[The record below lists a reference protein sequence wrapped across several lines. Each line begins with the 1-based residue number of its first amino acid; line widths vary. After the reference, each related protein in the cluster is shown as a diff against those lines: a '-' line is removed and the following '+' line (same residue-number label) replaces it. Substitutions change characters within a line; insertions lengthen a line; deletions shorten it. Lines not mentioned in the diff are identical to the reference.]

1 MEEMKSPPLTCPNT
15 VTVRRN
21 PHRKAR
27 PTPSTAVPQ
36 IPTSP
41 SKNLPEIS
49 SFPIDEILS
58 IQIPQNP
65 QPDLSQAS
73 STSNNLNVFLRIRP
87 LVLVKSGDQNSKP
100 RAKNVWPK
108 NPAKRVAVKEK
119 SAKEKSSEA
128 CITVNDSQSVT
139 LSPPLA
145 LQTSKRIRSV
155 VYQGFSYVFSADSS
169 QGKVYERML
178 NPLVE
183 EFLRGKS
190 GMLAA
195 LGPSG
200 SGKTHTIFG
209 SPRDPG
215 MVSLALQQIFKG
227 TTSIGSESRRSF
239 YLSIFEIYSERGK
252 GERMLDLSPDGGD
265 LFMQQSTIKGLQEVI
280 ISDAAEAEFLISRAM
295 LRRATAMTNANSQ
308 SSRSQCIINIR
319 STASKPDGKG
329 NVPVKDVVLTIVDLA
344 GAEREKKTGNQGSRL
359 LESNFINNTSMIFGL
374 CLRVCRLNS
383 VIWIPGQPCCAIDN
397 YQFHCISARRIVGA
411 SKESKE
417 AIGEAFSKFFVDQV
431 PTGLFGRKEE
441 NDTGMRFSFPK
452 LGYSVN
458 VLQLKHC
465 YILTV
470 KPGEEDYLDTSYLLR
485 QASPYMKIKFD
496 NVVDPSNLVS
506 NKRHFQTPRVEQPKR
521 MKFSGLEA
529 CSIEEAKSIVE
540 ENQLSEDGCLKD
552 IKDHAPVK
560 PNAVDLAKKERNHQI
575 TQNFAKAVWNVLKQ
589 YNEKLKVA
597 ESEMKILIDKLSS
610 ENTRNQELE
619 RELKEL
625 KSCSNCSRE
634 SSEAITSSKTNTD
647 FKYGMKLDG
656 QKSSKVHET
665 SLDINSP
672 HLRTSEHGSTSL
684 KYESTPGQDEDTL
697 PQITLECDSPKL
709 KSSERNSTPN
719 NYGFTPRQD
728 QVVLSQENLDV
739 YSLHLWASETNS
751 TPLNCDT
758 TPEHEKDKLSQ
769 INVDID
775 SPNTKRSELN
785 GTTENYDISSSQDQ
799 DVFSQINVDVPSSN
813 LKTSECHTISEQCNS
828 PTRVME
834 PLDSSP
840 SPKKVASIVCNN
852 VLYSETSPN
861 TSHKPVTIEKPKRR
875 LMPASSILL
884 RDISALDV
892 EDEFEK
898 PKGNRNGK
906 KVAANEGKITQGN
919 LSLLR
924 LLKTHLRL

>member
-15 VTVRRN
+15 ITVRRN

-65 QPDLSQAS
+65 QPDLSLAS
-73 STSNNLNVFLRIRP
+73 STSKNLNVFLRLRP
-87 LVLVKSGDQNSKP
+87 LVPVKSGDQNSKP

-108 NPAKRVAVKEK
+108 NPVKRVAFKEK
-119 SAKEKSSEA
+119 SAKDKSSEA

-169 QGKVYERML
+169 QRQVYEKML
-178 NPLVE
+178 SPLVE
-183 EFLRGKS
+183 EFLRGNS

-215 MVSLALQQIFKG
+215 MVSLGLQRIFKG
-227 TTSIGSESRRSF
+227 ITTIGSESQRSF

-265 LFMQQSTIKGLQEVI
+265 LFMQQSTIRGLQEVI
-280 ISDAAEAEFLISRAM
+280 ISDTAEAEFLISRAM

-319 STASKPDGKG
+319 STASEPDGKG
-329 NVPVKDVVLTIVDLA
+329 NVPVKDAVLTIVDLA
-344 GAEREKKTGNQGSRL
+344 GAEREKRTGNQGSRL
-359 LESNFINNTSMIFGL
+359 LESNFINNNSMIFGL
-374 CLRVCRLNS
+374 CLRALLEHQKNPRKPLEKHFQNS
-383 VIWIPGQPCCAIDN
+383 
-397 YQFHCISARRIVGA
+397 
-411 SKESKE
+411 
-417 AIGEAFSKFFVDQV
+417 
-431 PTGLFGRKEE
+431 L
-441 NDTGMRFSFPK
+441 
-452 LGYSVN
+452 
-458 VLQLKHC
+458 
-465 YILTV
+465 ILTV
-470 KPGEEDYLDTSYLLR
+470 KSGEEDYLDTSYLLR

-496 NVVDPSNLVS
+496 NVEDPSNLVS
-506 NKRHFQTPRVEQPKR
+506 NKRHFQMPRVEQPKR

-529 CSIEEAKSIVE
+529 CSTEEAKSIVE
-540 ENQLSEDGCLKD
+540 ENQLPEDACSKSRN
-552 IKDHAPVK
+552 IKGRAPVK
-560 PNAVDLAKKERNHQI
+560 PNAVDLSKKERNHQI

-597 ESEMKILIDKLSS
+597 ESEMKILRDKLSS
-610 ENTRNQELE
+610 EKTRNQELE
-619 RELKEL
+619 KELKEL

-634 SSEAITSSKTNTD
+634 SSETSSKTNTD
-647 FKYGMKLDG
+647 FKYGMNLDG
-656 QKSSKVHET
+656 QKSSKVNET
-665 SLDINSP
+665 SLDVNSP
-672 HLRTSEHGSTSL
+672 HLGTSERVSTPL
-684 KYESTPGQDEDTL
+684 KCESTLGQDEDAL

-709 KSSERNSTPN
+709 KTSEWNSTPN

-758 TPEHEKDKLSQ
+758 TPEHEKDTLSQ

-775 SPNTKRSELN
+775 STNAKKSELN
-785 GTTENYDISSSQDQ
+785 GTTDNYDFSPSQDQ

-828 PTRVME
+828 PTRDHQDVSTQE

-840 SPKKVASIVCNN
+840 SPTKVASTMCNN
-852 VLYSETSPN
+852 VPCNETSPN
-861 TSHKPVTIEKPKRR
+861 TSHKPATIEKPKRR

-884 RDISALDV
+884 RDISALHV

-906 KVAANEGKITQGN
+906 KLAANEGKITQGN

>member
-41 SKNLPEIS
+41 SKLPEIS

-73 STSNNLNVFLRIRP
+73 STSKNLNVFLRIRP
-87 LVLVKSGDQNSKP
+87 LVLVKSGDQNPKP

-108 NPAKRVAVKEK
+108 NPVKRVAVKEK
-119 SAKEKSSEA
+119 NAKDKSNEA
-128 CITVNDSQSVT
+128 CITVDDSQSVT

-169 QGKVYERML
+169 QGKVYEKML
-178 NPLVE
+178 SPLVE

-215 MVSLALQQIFKG
+215 MVSLALQRIFKG
-227 TTSIGSESRRSF
+227 TTSIGFESRRSF

-319 STASKPDGKG
+319 STASEPDGTD
-329 NVPVKDVVLTIVDLA
+329 NVSVKDAVLTIVDLA
-344 GAEREKKTGNQGSRL
+344 GAEREKRTGNQGSRL

-374 CLRVCRLNS
+374 CLRALLEHQKNPRKPLEKHFQNS
-383 VIWIPGQPCCAIDN
+383 LLTRYLRDYLEGKK
-397 YQFHCISARRIVGA
+397 RM
-411 SKESKE
+411 
-417 AIGEAFSKFFVDQV
+417 
-431 PTGLFGRKEE
+431 TL
-441 NDTGMRFSFPK
+441 
-452 LGYSVN
+452 
-458 VLQLKHC
+458 
-465 YILTV
+465 ILTV
-470 KPGEEDYLDTSYLLR
+470 KSGEEDYLDTSYLLR

-496 NVVDPSNLVS
+496 NVEDPSNLVS
-506 NKRHFQTPRVEQPKR
+506 NKRHFQTTRAEQPKR

-529 CSIEEAKSIVE
+529 CSIEETKSIVE
-540 ENQLSEDGCLKD
+540 ENQLSTDGCSKV
-552 IKDHAPVK
+552 IKDRAPVK

-589 YNEKLKVA
+589 NNEKLKVA
-597 ESEMKILIDKLSS
+597 ESEMKILRDKLSS
-610 ENTRNQELE
+610 EKTRNQELE
-619 RELKEL
+619 KELKEL
-625 KSCSNCSRE
+625 KSCCNCSRE
-634 SSEAITSSKTNTD
+634 SSEAVTSSKTDTD
-647 FKYGMKLDG
+647 FEYGMKLDG
-656 QKSSKVHET
+656 QMSSKVNET
-665 SLDINSP
+665 SLDVNSP
-672 HLRTSEHGSTSL
+672 HLRTSVRGSTPL
-684 KYESTPGQDEDTL
+684 KCESTPGQDEDTL
-697 PQITLECDSPKL
+697 PQITLDCDSPKL
-709 KSSERNSTPN
+709 KTSEWNSTPN
-719 NYGFTPRQD
+719 NYGFTPRPD

-751 TPLNCDT
+751 SPQNCDP
-758 TPEHEKDKLSQ
+758 TPEHEKDIFSQ
-769 INVDID
+769 INVDIA
-775 SPNTKRSELN
+775 SPNANKSELN
-785 GTTENYDISSSQDQ
+785 GTTENNDFSPSQDQ

-813 LKTSECHTISEQCNS
+813 LKTSGCHTISEQFNS
-828 PTRVME
+828 PTRDHQDVSTQE

-840 SPKKVASIVCNN
+840 SPTKVASTVCNN
-852 VLYSETSPN
+852 VPCSETSPN
-861 TSHKPVTIEKPKRR
+861 TPHKPVTIEKPKRR

-898 PKGNRNGK
+898 PKGNRTGK
-906 KVAANEGKITQGN
+906 KVAGNEGKLTQGN

-924 LLKTHLRL
+924 LLKTNLRL

>member
-1 MEEMKSPPLTCPNT
+1 MEEMKSPPLTCPKT

-27 PTPSTAVPQ
+27 PTPSTAVAQ
-36 IPTSP
+36 IPTFP
-41 SKNLPEIS
+41 PTNLPEIS

-65 QPDLSQAS
+65 QPDLSQTL
-73 STSNNLNVFLRIRP
+73 STSKNLNVFLRIRP
-87 LVLVKSGDQNSKP
+87 LVLVKSDDQNSKP

-119 SAKEKSSEA
+119 NAKDKSNEA
-128 CITVNDSQSVT
+128 CLTVDDSQSVT

-169 QGKVYERML
+169 QGKVYEKML
-178 NPLVE
+178 GPLVE

-215 MVSLALQQIFKG
+215 MVSLALQRIFKG
-227 TTSIGSESRRSF
+227 ATSIGSESRRSF

-252 GERMLDLSPDGGD
+252 GERMLDLSPNGGD

-280 ISDAAEAEFLISRAM
+280 ISDAAEAELLISRAM

-319 STASKPDGKG
+319 STASEPDGKD
-329 NVPVKDVVLTIVDLA
+329 NVSVKDAVLTIVDLA
-344 GAEREKKTGNQGSRL
+344 GAEREKRTGNQGSRL

-374 CLRVCRLNS
+374 CLRALLEHQKNPRKPLEKHFQNS
-383 VIWIPGQPCCAIDN
+383 LLTRYLRDYLEGKK
-397 YQFHCISARRIVGA
+397 RM
-411 SKESKE
+411 
-417 AIGEAFSKFFVDQV
+417 
-431 PTGLFGRKEE
+431 TL
-441 NDTGMRFSFPK
+441 
-452 LGYSVN
+452 
-458 VLQLKHC
+458 
-465 YILTV
+465 ILTV
-470 KPGEEDYLDTSYLLR
+470 KSGEEDYLDTSYLLR

-496 NVVDPSNLVS
+496 NVEESSNLIS
-506 NKRHFQTPRVEQPKR
+506 NKRHFQTSRVEQRKR

-529 CSIEEAKSIVE
+529 CSIAEAKSIVE
-540 ENQLSEDGCLKD
+540 ENQLSADGCSKD

-589 YNEKLKVA
+589 YNEKLKVT
-597 ESEMKILIDKLSS
+597 ESEMKTLRDKLSS
-610 ENTRNQELE
+610 EKTRNQELE
-619 RELKEL
+619 KELKEL
-625 KSCSNCSRE
+625 KSCCNCSRE
-634 SSEAITSSKTNTD
+634 SSEAVTSSKTDTD
-647 FKYGMKLDG
+647 FEYGMKLDG
-656 QKSSKVHET
+656 QKSTSKVNET
-665 SLDINSP
+665 SLDVNSP
-672 HLRTSEHGSTSL
+672 HSRTSERGSTPL
-684 KYESTPGQDEDTL
+684 KCESTPGQDEDTL

-709 KSSERNSTPN
+709 KTSEWNSTPN
-719 NYGFTPRQD
+719 NCGFTPRQD

-751 TPLNCDT
+751 TPLNFDPS
-758 TPEHEKDKLSQ
+758 PEHEKDTLSQ
-769 INVDID
+769 ISVDID
-775 SPNTKRSELN
+775 SPNAKKSELN
-785 GTTENYDISSSQDQ
+785 GTSKNYDFSPSQDQ

-813 LKTSECHTISEQCNS
+813 LKTFECHTISEQFNS
-828 PTRVME
+828 PTKDHQDVSTQE

-840 SPKKVASIVCNN
+840 SPKKVASTVGNN
-852 VLYSETSPN
+852 VPCSETSPN
-861 TSHKPVTIEKPKRR
+861 PSHKPLTIEKPKRR
-875 LMPASSILL
+875 LMPAASILL
-884 RDISALDV
+884 RDISAFDV
-892 EDEFEK
+892 EEEFEK
-898 PKGNRNGK
+898 PKGNRTGK
-906 KVAANEGKITQGN
+906 KMAGNEGKITQGN

-924 LLKTHLRL
+924 LLKTNLRL